1 MTHPTSPTQPPSGGF
16 LVSGARMTPLSPIV
30 EALVCRLDDT
40 LREAFEERAGI
51 LQFEAG
57 NPRELAEPLALLDV
71 VRMHPLAV
79 AGVVCLR
86 GAVAGA
92 SVYVIAGDEA
102 RARGALAVL
111 GGADGAAAD
120 LAGVL
125 GQLGGAARLTAL
137 P

>member
-1 MTHPTSPTQPPSGGF
+1 MKRPTPPPQPPSGGF
-16 LVSGARMTPLSPIV
+16 LVSGARMTPLSPVV
-30 EALVCRLDDT
+30 EALVCRLDDN

-57 NPRELAEPLALLDV
+57 HPRDLAEPLALLDV

-86 GAVAGA
+86 ADVAGA
-92 SVYVIAGDEA
+92 PVYVIAGDEA
-102 RARGALAVL
+102 RARAALAAL
-111 GGADGAAAD
+111 GGAGGVAAD

-137 P
+137 A